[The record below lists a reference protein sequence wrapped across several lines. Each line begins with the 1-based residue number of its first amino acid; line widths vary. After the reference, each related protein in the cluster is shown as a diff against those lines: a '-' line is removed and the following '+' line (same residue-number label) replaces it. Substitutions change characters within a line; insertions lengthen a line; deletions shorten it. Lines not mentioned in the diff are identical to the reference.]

1 MFPKSV
7 HLPDLA
13 TMSFEEA
20 INASDFS
27 GTSGEAPGLL
37 FRHSSTPRRKHPALE
52 VSTFVHGP
60 GGVNIRSRAL
70 TGVETG
76 AAEALRDAPAAIL
89 QKECTKTEIALRFC
103 KKLFET
109 LMLVRCTSESS
120 GNLWISPESVFLTVC
135 RNTLAYSM
143 CSGSRMASMYQ
154 ATSRS
159 SARKRSDKRCV
170 RSNSLV
176 RSSRAR
182 MNPEGSAFSA
192 TSTAFKKK
200 APAVPCALR
209 P

>member
-89 QKECTKTEIALRFC
+89 QKECTKTEIA
-103 KKLFET
+103 
-109 LMLVRCTSESS
+109 RCTYS
-120 GNLWISPESVFLTVC
+120 GHRHTIV
-135 RNTLAYSM
+135 M
-143 CSGSRMASMYQ
+143 
-154 ATSRS
+154 
-159 SARKRSDKRCV
+159 
-170 RSNSLV
+170 
-176 RSSRAR
+176 
-182 MNPEGSAFSA
+182 
-192 TSTAFKKK
+192 
-200 APAVPCALR
+200 ALR
-209 P
+209 PTESESALV